1 MTNTYIKNATWAP
14 TGECFDIRLT
24 PGLGQVVPE
33 FGGIC
38 IRDAEVKPAGKMQ
51 IPDHA
56 RVIDA
61 TGKLILPALFDMHA
75 KVEIEGRSKRES
87 VTRTGQA
94 AVQGGVW
101 GILVQATTGF
111 MFDNSAALDS
121 FREAVG
127 QRSAAE
133 MIPAGCISQGM
144 KGDQQAPYNTL
155 AARGISILSDG
166 GERPGNLL
174 MLHRAMQ
181 YVAELGMTMAI
192 RGDVPSIT
200 ANTCM
205 HPGTT
210 SYRLGLH
217 GTPACAEEIGLE
229 IIVRLA
235 QDAGCKLHVQTVST
249 AEGVEII
256 RRAKASGC
264 KITAE
269 AALHHL
275 LFTHEDVGEYD
286 TNYKVLPPLR
296 DKKDTEALLNGVKDG
311 TIDCIVS
318 DHTPCTPFAK
328 KQDFPTAPQGMCL
341 LDHFL
346 PTIYT
351 KLVKTGK
358 LSWAELV
365 RACCINPCSISCPDV
380 MNPDEPEGMPLL
392 LFDPEATTQ
401 VSEETLPC
409 GTLNTPLMGQELC
422 GKVTLPLQ

>member
-1 MTNTYIKNATWAP
+1 MTSTYIRNATWAP
-14 TGECFDIRLT
+14 TGECFDIRLA
-24 PGLGQVVPE
+24 PGHSQIVPE
-33 FGGIC
+33 FGGITIC
-38 IRDAEVKPAGKMQ
+38 DAEVRPAGSMN
-51 IPDHA
+51 IPERA

-101 GILVQATTGF
+101 GMLVQPTSGF

-155 AARGISILSDG
+155 AARGIRILSDA

-174 MLHRAMQ
+174 MLHRAMK
-181 YVAELGMTMAI
+181 YVAELDMCMAI

-200 ANTCM
+200 ANTYM

-210 SYRLGLH
+210 SYKLGLH

-235 QDAGCKLHVQTVST
+235 QDAGCRLHVQTVST

-256 RRAKASGC
+256 RRAKAAGC
-264 KITAE
+264 KVTAE
-269 AALHHL
+269 VALHHL
-275 LFTHEDVGEYD
+275 LYTHEDVGEYD
-286 TNYKVLPPLR
+286 TNFKTVPPLR
-296 DKKDTEALLNGVKDG
+296 DKADTEALLAGVKDG

-318 DHTPCTPFAK
+318 DHTPCVPFAK
-328 KQDFPTAPQGMCL
+328 KQDFPSAPQGMCL
-341 LDHFL
+341 LDYFL

-351 KLVKTGK
+351 KLIKPGK

-365 RACCINPCSISCPDV
+365 QACCIKPCGIVCPDV
-380 MNPDEPEGMPLL
+380 MNPEETDGMPLL
-392 LFDPEATTQ
+392 LFDPETSTCID
-401 VSEETLPC
+401 TDNLPC
-409 GTLNTPLMGQELC
+409 GTQNTPLLGQIIC
-422 GKVTLPLQ
+422 GSVTLPLQ

>member
-1 MTNTYIKNATWAP
+1 MTSTYIKNATWAP

-24 PGLGQVVPE
+24 PGHCQVVPE
-33 FGGIC
+33 FGGLSIS
-38 IRDAEVKPAGKMQ
+38 DAEVAPAGLMN
-51 IPDHA
+51 IPERA
-56 RVIDA
+56 RVVDA

-101 GILVQATTGF
+101 GILVQPSAGF

-133 MIPAGCISQGM
+133 MLPAGCISQRM

-155 AARGISILSDG
+155 AARGIRILSDA

-174 MLHRAMQ
+174 MLHRAMK

-200 ANTCM
+200 ANTYM

-210 SYRLGLH
+210 SYKLGLH

-229 IIVRLA
+229 IIIRLA
-235 QDAGCKLHVQTVST
+235 QDAGCKLHIQTVST
-249 AEGVEII
+249 AECVEII
-256 RRAKASGC
+256 RRAKAAGC
-264 KITAE
+264 PITAE
-269 AALHHL
+269 VALHHL
-275 LFTHEDVGEYD
+275 LFTHENVGDYD

-296 DKKDTEALLNGVKDG
+296 DKADTEALLAGVKDG

-318 DHTPCTPFAK
+318 DHTPCTPFSK
-328 KQDFPTAPQGMCL
+328 KQDFPSAPQGMCL

-351 KLVKTGK
+351 SLVKTGK
-358 LSWAELV
+358 LSWSEMV
-365 RACCINPCSISCPDV
+365 KACCINPCAIVYPDV
-380 MNPDEPEGMPLL
+380 MDPAEPEGMPLL
-392 LFDPEATTQ
+392 LFDPSATTQ

-409 GTLNTPLMGQELC
+409 GTLNTPLLGRELC

>member
-1 MTNTYIKNATWAP
+1 MTNTYIRNATWAP
-14 TGECFDIRLT
+14 TGERFDIRLA
-24 PGLGQVVPE
+24 PGHSQHVPE
-33 FGGIC
+33 MGDLTIS
-38 IRDAEVKPAGKMQ
+38 DAEVRPAGQ
-51 IPDHA
+51 LNIPANA

-101 GILVQATTGF
+101 GLLVQPTAGF

-133 MIPAGCISQGM
+133 MIPAGCISQSM
-144 KGDQQAPYNTL
+144 KGDQQSPYNTL

-174 MLHRAMQ
+174 MLHRAMK
-181 YVAELGMTMAI
+181 YVAELGMTLAI

-200 ANTCM
+200 ANTCIQ
-205 HPGTT
+205 PGTT
-210 SYRLGLH
+210 AYQLGLH
-217 GTPACAEEIGLE
+217 GTPACAEEIGIE

-249 AEGVEII
+249 AEGVDII
-256 RRAKASGC
+256 RRAKAAGAPV
-264 KITAE
+264 TAE
-269 AALHHL
+269 VALHHL
-275 LFTHEDVGEYD
+275 LFTHEDIGDYD
-286 TNYKVLPPLR
+286 TNYKTLPPLR
-296 DKKDTEALLNGVKDG
+296 DKADADALLAGLTDG

-341 LDHFL
+341 LDHYL
-346 PTIYT
+346 PTLYT
-351 KLVKTGK
+351 KLVKPGK

-365 RACCINPCSISCPDV
+365 RVCCVNPCRIAAPDV
-380 MNPDEPEGMPLL
+380 MDPSEPEGMPLL
-392 LFDPEATTQ
+392 LFDPEATCT
-401 VSEETLPC
+401 VSEDTLPC
-409 GTLNTPLMGQELC
+409 GTLNTPLLGQTLC
-422 GKVTLPLQ
+422 GSVTLPLQ

>member
-1 MTNTYIKNATWAP
+1 MTSTYIRNATWAP
-14 TGECFDIRLT
+14 TGEKFDIRLA
-24 PGLGQVVPE
+24 PGHSQVVPE
-33 FGGIC
+33 FGGIT
-38 IRDAEVKPAGKMQ
+38 ISDAEVKPAGQMT
-51 IPDHA
+51 IPDRA
-56 RVIDA
+56 RIIDA

-101 GILVQATTGF
+101 GVLVMPTPGF
-111 MFDNSAALDS
+111 MFDNSPALDS
-121 FREAVG
+121 FRDAVG

-133 MIPAGCISQGM
+133 MIPAGCISLGM

-155 AARGISILSDG
+155 AARGIRILSDG

-174 MLHRAMQ
+174 MLHRAMK
-181 YVAELGMTMAI
+181 YVAELDMCMAL

-200 ANTCM
+200 TGTCI

-210 SYRLGLH
+210 SYKLGLH

-235 QDAGCKLHVQTVST
+235 KDAGCRVHVQSVST

-256 RRAKASGC
+256 RRAKAAGC
-264 KITAE
+264 RLTAE
-269 AALHHL
+269 VSLHHL
-275 LFTHEDVGEYD
+275 LFTHEEVGEYD
-286 TNYKVLPPLR
+286 TNYKTVPPLR
-296 DKKDTEALLNGVKDG
+296 DKADTEALLAGVKDG

-328 KQDFPTAPQGMCL
+328 KQDFSTAPQGMCL

-346 PTIYT
+346 PTLYT
-351 KLVKTGK
+351 HLVQPGK

-365 RACCINPCSISCPDV
+365 RACCVNPCTIAAPDV
-380 MNPDEPEGMPLL
+380 MAPEEPEGMPLL
-392 LFDPEATTQ
+392 LFDPAATTT
-401 VSEETLPC
+401 VTAENLPC
-409 GTLNTPLMGQELC
+409 GTLNTPLLGQTLA
-422 GKVTLPLQ
+422 GGVTLPLQ